1 MSAVISPKAHRR
13 SDVERILMALR
24 RILVDELNVAVPL
37 ERLDENGDRRTHG
50 L

>member
-13 SDVERILMALR
+13 SDVERILTALR